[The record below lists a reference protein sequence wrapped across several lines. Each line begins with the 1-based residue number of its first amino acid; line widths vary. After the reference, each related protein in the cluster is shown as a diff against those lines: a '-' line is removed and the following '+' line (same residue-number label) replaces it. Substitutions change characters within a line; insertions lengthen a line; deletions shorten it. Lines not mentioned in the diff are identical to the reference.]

1 MESPE
6 EARRRECVVGVAGT
20 KEGLGEE
27 EPRRMWE
34 DEKEL
39 SAGEGWSAWRVGT

>member
-6 EARRRECVVGVAGT
+6 EARRREWVVGVAGT
-20 KEGLGEE
+20 KEDLREE

-34 DEKEL
+34 DEKEFN
-39 SAGEGWSAWRVGT
+39 AGERWSEWRVGT